1 MPRIISPIRKRPSER
16 LRDASHFYPL
26 AQDIPIA
33 HDSQNLTQTRVFNY
47 KLFFTSLIILSII
60 SSILFCG
67 IQDTLQYLRYI
78 IVSFGVLLGIL
89 FIIIIFNTFISNY
102 KKC

>member
-16 LRDASHFYPL
+16 LRDASHFCPL
-26 AQDIPIA
+26 A
-33 HDSQNLTQTRVFNY
+33 HDPQNLTQTRVFNY

>member
-1 MPRIISPIRKRPSER
+1 MPRIISPIRKRPIND
-16 LRDASHFYPL
+16 L
-26 AQDIPIA
+26 
-33 HDSQNLTQTRVFNY
+33 QNLTQTRVFNY

>member
-16 LRDASHFYPL
+16 LRDASHFC
-26 AQDIPIA
+26 PIA
-33 HDSQNLTQTRVFNY
+33 HDPQNLTQTRVFNY

-60 SSILFCG
+60 SLILFCG

-78 IVSFGVLLGIL
+78 IISFGVLLGIL

>member
-16 LRDASHFYPL
+16 LRDASHFCPL
-26 AQDIPIA
+26 A
-33 HDSQNLTQTRVFNY
+33 HDPQNLTQTRVFNY

-102 KKC
+102 KKY

>member
-1 MPRIISPIRKRPSER
+1 MPRIISPIRKRPV
-16 LRDASHFYPL
+16 
-26 AQDIPIA
+26 

-47 KLFFTSLIILSII
+47 KLFFTSLIVLGII
-60 SSILFCG
+60 GCSILFCG

-89 FIIIIFNTFISNY
+89 FIIIIFNTFIINY

>member
-1 MPRIISPIRKRPSER
+1 MPRIISPIRKRPVN
-16 LRDASHFYPL
+16 
-26 AQDIPIA
+26 
-33 HDSQNLTQTRVFNY
+33 DSQNLTQTRVFNY

>member
-1 MPRIISPIRKRPSER
+1 MPRIISPIRKRP
-16 LRDASHFYPL
+16 
-26 AQDIPIA
+26 IPIN
-33 HDSQNLTQTRVFNY
+33 DSQNLTQTRVFNY

-60 SSILFCG
+60 GLILFCG

-89 FIIIIFNTFISNY
+89 FIIIMCLNLLLSSL
-102 KKC
+102 CM

>member
-16 LRDASHFYPL
+16 LRDASHFC
-26 AQDIPIA
+26 PIA
-33 HDSQNLTQTRVFNY
+33 HDPQNLTQTRVFNY

-78 IVSFGVLLGIL
+78 IISFGVLLGIL